1 MLADLKNNY
10 QTNSRASA
18 GELNRIAT
26 LLRNMRGEGG
36 TRVYVDRA
44 TGGAVIESAPG
55 GSATGF
61 NFSFRCTL
69 GTREPVEPETDPVA
83 EVRISAGFR
92 KVVGADFESVAAT
105 EFDVANGGSIYC
117 TWTHTTDT
125 TPGAW
130 SSPFWAYGTPAAET
144 GAVRVFV
151 LATVTSAGVIT
162 HRHLGDV
169 VVLDIVD
176 RTDCA

>member
-1 MLADLKNNY
+1 MLIDLKNNY

-36 TRVYVDRA
+36 TRVYIDRA

-55 GSATGF
+55 GASAGF

-69 GTREPVEPETDPVA
+69 GTREPVEPETDPVP
-83 EVRISAGFR
+83 EVRIAAGYKQIVGSAP
-92 KVVGADFESVAAT
+92 VAVDAAK
-105 EFDVANGGSIYC
+105 FDVGSGGSIYC

-125 TPGAW
+125 TAGAW
-130 SSPFWAYGTPAAET
+130 SDPFWAYGTPTTET
-144 GAVRVFV
+144 DAVHVVV

-169 VVLDIVD
+169 IVLDIVD
-176 RTDCA
+176 RTACV